1 MRNNQPVSQREY
13 VLSEE
18 TVLISRS
25 DLKGNVTYANP
36 TFVEV
41 SGYSREELIGAPHN
55 LLRHPD
61 MPEAAYADFWK
72 TIQAGE
78 TWQGV
83 VKNRRK
89 NGDHYWVHA
98 TVAPLRDGERIAG
111 YTSVRRKAS
120 ASAVARAE
128 KVYAEIREKGKSRHY
143 KLAQGALRRKGLTGI
158 LTRFQLTSLKAKLTS
173 MVVAS
178 LLLISLAGGMGVYAL
193 VVSGERLET
202 LNRSGL
208 GEVATLQHVER
219 YIGQTVETL
228 EPVVRNPRQADLDAI
243 NAEIGEYTRS
253 LNTLWLDYNIDDVAE
268 IEANQ
273 AFDSALATWG
283 AGVENTLIAIQ
294 EGNGFAAFEAFNDI
308 VVPTTESLRELNSA
322 LVEQVRADAEALVSQ
337 AQSGRQ
343 QMLVVQLTLLAIGFL
358 VMIGLSM
365 MILKSVLRSLS
376 GARYITFQIAAGNLA
391 ARGHRQTNDELGELL
406 YSLDTMRFSLS
417 SIVGDVESR
426 VSVVTPAIQQ
436 IAAENEE
443 LSSRTE
449 QQASALQ
456 QTASSMEEMTS
467 TVQQNTENAR
477 QATELAVQNAAST
490 KDTGQQMQQL
500 VERMQRI
507 ARSAEKMTEM
517 ISVIDGIAF
526 QTNILALNA
535 SVEAARAGEHGRGFA
550 VVASEVRNLAGRS
563 ADAAQ
568 EIRKMIDSTTQE
580 VSGGRSA
587 VEQAER
593 AIEEVSQQVSRV
605 SELMAAI
612 STASTEQSSGIGQI
626 NTAIAEMD
634 HVTQQNASKVQT
646 IAASADNLSLEAHE
660 LANVVDAFRLEGAQD
675 ENINEARAKL
685 QRATHALNK
694 ATRGL
699 PAPSERRPNALS
711 TQPRADQWEA
721 F

>member
-1 MRNNQPVSQREY
+1 MRNNQPVTQREY

-61 MPEAAYADFWK
+61 MPAAAYADFWK
-72 TIQAGE
+72 TIQAGIA
-78 TWQGV
+78 WQGV

-98 TVAPLRDGERIAG
+98 TVAPLRDGERIVG

-120 ASAVARAE
+120 GKAVARAD
-128 KVYAEIREKGKSRHY
+128 KVYAEIREKGTSRHY
-143 KLAQGALRRKGLTGI
+143 ALVQGTLRRKGLRGI
-158 LTRFQLTSLKAKLTS
+158 LSRFQLSSLKAKLTS
-173 MVVAS
+173 MVVAAM
-178 LLLISLAGGMGVYAL
+178 LLLGLSGGLGIYGLTA
-193 VVSGERLET
+193 SGERLET
-202 LNRSGL
+202 LNSVL
-208 GEVATLQHVER
+208 
-219 YIGQTVETL
+219 
-228 EPVVRNPRQADLDAI
+228 
-243 NAEIGEYTRS
+243 
-253 LNTLWLDYNIDDVAE
+253 
-268 IEANQ
+268 
-273 AFDSALATWG
+273 
-283 AGVENTLIAIQ
+283 VEN
-294 EGNGFAAFEAFNDI
+294 
-308 VVPTTESLRELNSA
+308 
-322 LVEQVRADAEALVSQ
+322 VRADAEVLVAQ
-337 AQSGRQ
+337 AQNARQ
-343 QMLVVQLTLLAIGFL
+343 QMLIAQLVLLAIGLL
-358 VMIGLSM
+358 VMVGFSM
-365 MILKSVLRSLS
+365 MILKSVFRSLS
-376 GARYITFQIAAGNLA
+376 GARYSTFQIAAGNLA
-391 ARGHRQTNDELGELL
+391 ARERRQTNDELGELL

-417 SIVGDVESR
+417 SIVGDIESR

-449 QQASALQ
+449 QQASSLQ

-477 QATELAVQNAAST
+477 QATGLAAQNAAST
-490 KDTGQQMQQL
+490 RETGQQMQQL
-500 VERMQRI
+500 VARMQRI
-507 ARSAEKMTEM
+507 AKSAEKMAEM

-563 ADAAQ
+563 AGAAQ

-593 AIEEVSQQVSRV
+593 AIEEVSQQVVRV
-605 SELMAAI
+605 SELMTSI

-626 NTAIAEMD
+626 NAAIAEMD
-634 HVTQQNASKVQT
+634 HVTQQNASKVQS
-646 IAASADNLSLEAHE
+646 IARSADNLAFEAFE

-675 ENINEARAKL
+675 ESIKNAREKL
-685 QRATHALNK
+685 QRANHAQSKMTH
-694 ATRGL
+694 GL
-699 PAPSERRPNALS
+699 PAPSSQRTKLS
-711 TQPRADQWEA
+711 SPSSPADQWEA

>member
-13 VLSEE
+13 VLSED

-120 ASAVARAE
+120 ANAVARAE

-193 VVSGERLET
+193 VMSGERLET

-208 GEVATLQHVER
+208 GEVATLQHIER

-228 EPVVRNPRQADLDAI
+228 EPVVRNPRQVDLDAI

-273 AFDSALATWG
+273 AFDSALTTWD
-283 AGVENTLIAIQ
+283 AGVET
-294 EGNGFAAFEAFNDI
+294 
-308 VVPTTESLRELNSA
+308 PWSL
-322 LVEQVRADAEALVSQ
+322 
-337 AQSGRQ
+337 
-343 QMLVVQLTLLAIGFL
+343 F
-358 VMIGLSM
+358 
-365 MILKSVLRSLS
+365 K
-376 GARYITFQIAAGNLA
+376 
-391 ARGHRQTNDELGELL
+391 
-406 YSLDTMRFSLS
+406 
-417 SIVGDVESR
+417 
-426 VSVVTPAIQQ
+426 
-436 IAAENEE
+436 
-443 LSSRTE
+443 
-449 QQASALQ
+449 
-456 QTASSMEEMTS
+456 
-467 TVQQNTENAR
+467 
-477 QATELAVQNAAST
+477 
-490 KDTGQQMQQL
+490 
-500 VERMQRI
+500 
-507 ARSAEKMTEM
+507 
-517 ISVIDGIAF
+517 
-526 QTNILALNA
+526 
-535 SVEAARAGEHGRGFA
+535 
-550 VVASEVRNLAGRS
+550 
-563 ADAAQ
+563 
-568 EIRKMIDSTTQE
+568 
-580 VSGGRSA
+580 
-587 VEQAER
+587 
-593 AIEEVSQQVSRV
+593 
-605 SELMAAI
+605 
-612 STASTEQSSGIGQI
+612 
-626 NTAIAEMD
+626 
-634 HVTQQNASKVQT
+634 
-646 IAASADNLSLEAHE
+646 
-660 LANVVDAFRLEGAQD
+660 
-675 ENINEARAKL
+675 
-685 QRATHALNK
+685 K
-694 ATRGL
+694 ATGL
-699 PAPSERRPNALS
+699 RPLKLL
-711 TQPRADQWEA
+711 TT
-721 F
+721 

>member
-120 ASAVARAE
+120 ANAVARAE

-193 VVSGERLET
+193 VMSGERLET

-208 GEVATLQHVER
+208 GEVATLQHIER

-253 LNTLWLDYNIDDVAE
+253 LNTLWLDYNVDEVAE

-273 AFDSALATWG
+273 AFDSALTTWD
-283 AGVENTLIAIQ
+283 AGVENTLVAIQ

-308 VVPTTESLRELNSA
+308 VVPTTESLRELNST

-343 QMLVVQLTLLAIGFL
+343 QMLVAQLTLLAIGFL
-358 VMIGLSM
+358 VMIGLSA

-391 ARGHRQTNDELGELL
+391 AQGHHQTNDELGELL

-449 QQASALQ
+449 QQASSLQ

-507 ARSAEKMTEM
+507 AQSAEKMTDM

-699 PAPSERRPNALS
+699 PAPSQRRPQALS
-711 TQPRADQWEA
+711 TQPHTEQWEA